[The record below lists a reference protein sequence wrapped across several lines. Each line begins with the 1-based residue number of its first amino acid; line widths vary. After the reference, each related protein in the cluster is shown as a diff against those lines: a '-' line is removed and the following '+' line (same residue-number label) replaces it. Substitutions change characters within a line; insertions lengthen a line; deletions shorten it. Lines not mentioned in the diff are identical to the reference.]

1 MNDSYFT
8 SSVLSSFIDYLK
20 EGSAFYIIAG
30 VFACIAY
37 GILYNSLAHDKKI
50 IGDKYQYGEILS
62 RVLFGSIFM
71 IVGGLN
77 GFFDFVPGGQKFE
90 CEPCSLFMSGLDATG
105 YMFPLVKISEFI
117 IGGLILFN
125 LYTTIAI
132 VMASPIVI
140 NIFLYNLFL
149 DQRGIVEASILVAS
163 LLYLAWRKQSKFT
176 ALFTR

>member
-1 MNDSYFT
+1 
-8 SSVLSSFIDYLK
+8 
-20 EGSAFYIIAG
+20 
-30 VFACIAY
+30 
-37 GILYNSLAHDKKI
+37 
-50 IGDKYQYGEILS
+50 
-62 RVLFGSIFM
+62 
-71 IVGGLN
+71 
-77 GFFDFVPGGQKFE
+77 
-90 CEPCSLFMSGLDATG
+90 MSGLDATG

-163 LLYLAWRKQSKFT
+163 LLYLAWRKQSNFM